1 MAAATV
7 GASPGAHAQSGRA
20 SFSGSSQFFRCS
32 ISFSPAH
39 AGPARPVETCL
50 YAVPDHVWTLERWA
64 SCGMRFH
71 DLSSPDC
78 FTCSWSLYPMTS

>member
-39 AGPARPVETCL
+39 AGPARQVEMCL
-50 YAVPDHVWTLERWA
+50 YAVPDHVWTLERA
-64 SCGMRFH
+64 GQAVACGFMTFLH
-71 DLSSPDC
+71 QTSSLAAGRCIP
-78 FTCSWSLYPMTS
+78 